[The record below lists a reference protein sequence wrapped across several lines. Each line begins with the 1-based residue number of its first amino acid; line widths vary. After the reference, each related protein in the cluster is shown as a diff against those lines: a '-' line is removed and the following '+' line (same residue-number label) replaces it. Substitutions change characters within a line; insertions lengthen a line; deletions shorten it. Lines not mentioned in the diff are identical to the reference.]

1 MAARIAGLLRTRS
14 VPSRSSS
21 STLLSGTSAKSK
33 ANHLAVIKAALGDLD
48 RVERIVKI
56 WGYVNV
62 APGFTDVPSVINGRS
77 DLLVNL
83 WGERGRHARVALGV
97 ASLSRDAPVETEVIV
112 QVRGQVGAGRG
123 SAPPISA
130 A

>member
-1 MAARIAGLLRTRS
+1 MAARIAGLLRMRS
-14 VPSRSSS
+14 VPARSSS
-21 STLLSGTSAKSK
+21 STLLSGTSAKPK

-62 APGFTDVPSVINGRS
+62 APGFTDMPSVINGES
-77 DLLVNL
+77 DLLVKL
-83 WGERGRHARVALGV
+83 WGERGRHARVALGL

-112 QVRGQVGAGRG
+112 QVRDK
-123 SAPPISA
+123 
-130 A
+130 

>member
-14 VPSRSSS
+14 VPARSSS
-21 STLLSGTSAKSK
+21 STLLSGTSAKPK

-62 APGFTDVPSVINGRS
+62 APG
-77 DLLVNL
+77 
-83 WGERGRHARVALGV
+83 V

-112 QVRGQVGAGRG
+112 QVRDK
-123 SAPPISA
+123 
-130 A
+130 